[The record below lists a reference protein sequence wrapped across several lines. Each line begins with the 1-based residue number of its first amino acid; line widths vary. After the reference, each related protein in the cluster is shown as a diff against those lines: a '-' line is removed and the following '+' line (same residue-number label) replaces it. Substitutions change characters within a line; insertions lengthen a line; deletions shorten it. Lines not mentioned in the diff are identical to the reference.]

1 MIILIYSMPFLIY
14 LCSSIFSTV
23 LVINASKM
31 GATPFFISM
40 LGVSYGMGMM
50 ITAGIFSKIKIP
62 KKYYTNL
69 IYIEAIMQMIISAL
83 CLIFMPIEM
92 SVFYSFLYGCST
104 TIFFVCFQ
112 SSLDIVS
119 KDLPM
124 RLSGALFIFSW
135 SLGFAV
141 GPSITG
147 LIYDINYKIG
157 FYIVIAMG
165 FIIFIFFYLSRHLRF
180 KANRIKK
187 FDEPFMR
194 APRYKVYI
202 GWLIIFV
209 GALVLHTLRFMFLDY
224 GIKEAGLSEAKAA
237 ILVGSLSAFMA
248 VGTLVGSFYLRF
260 LEKKRVFTIVGL
272 LTPIAL
278 TLILISKNFYVFIIA
293 FMFLGLVSGFG
304 YFFGLYYALAD
315 QENSSSNVAVNEAL
329 TGVAALFIPF
339 SVGYLA
345 SHYSYF
351 VGFLF
356 MMIVSLICYIVAI
369 VIMYNKRKAEVL
381 FKEKLNNDEKIENR
395 IIKQSNMQ

>member
-69 IYIEAIMQMIISAL
+69 IYIEAVMQMIISAL
-83 CLIFMPIEM
+83 CLIFMPMEM

-119 KDLPM
+119 KDMPI

-157 FYIVIAMG
+157 FYIVIAMS

-187 FDEPFMR
+187 FDEPFMK

-224 GIKEAGLSEAKAA
+224 GIKEAGLSESKAA
-237 ILVGSLSAFMA
+237 MLVGSLSAFMA
-248 VGTLVGSFYLRF
+248 IGALFSAFYLRS
-260 LEKKRVFTIVGL
+260 LETKRVFTVVGL
-272 LTPIAL
+272 LTPAAL
-278 TLILISKNFYVFIIA
+278 TLILITKNFWIFLIA
-293 FMFLGLVSGFG
+293 FVFLGFVSGFG

-315 QENSSSNVAVNEAL
+315 QENSTANVAVNEAL
-329 TGVAALFIPF
+329 TGIAALIIPF
-339 SVGYLA
+339 AVGYLA
-345 SHYSYF
+345 SNFSYF
-351 VGFLF
+351 IAFLF
-356 MMIVSLICYIVAI
+356 MMIVSLICYSIAI
-369 VIMYNKRKAEVL
+369 YIMWQKKRTAL
-381 FKEKLNNDEKIENR
+381 IKEKFKKIIEEADEKYINK
-395 IIKQSNMQ
+395 I